1 MTAMLSSRAGSM
13 NPQVLTTT
21 TSAPSASA
29 WRAYPSWASL
39 PSIRSLST
47 VFLGQPRDTNE

>member
-1 MTAMLSSRAGSM
+1 M

-21 TSAPSASA
+21 TSAPSAPG
-29 WRAYPSWASL
+29 WNVYPSWASL

-47 VFLGQPRDTNE
+47 VFLGQPKLMKA